1 MTISTDLR
9 RISALAIDGNC
20 TPGDLAF
27 LLDQAI
33 IDVEELETNARRLER
48 IFQPVWDDAQAVAD
62 GVAHIEAMN
71 QLARDG
77 VLTMFP
83 AARIV
88 RHIDI
93 RAGS

>member
-33 IDVEELETNARRLER
+33 IDVEELETNARLIAAAPTMLSALEQSR
-48 IFQPVWDDAQAVAD
+48 DFVIPPALRQIFDAAIAK
-62 GVAHIEAMN
+62 AK
-71 QLARDG
+71 
-77 VLTMFP
+77 
-83 AARIV
+83 
-88 RHIDI
+88 
-93 RAGS
+93 S